1 MGIGSFSDSEL
12 GVLNSKFSIVDARL
26 SALEGN
32 LKGEI
37 AKIQAKVTSLKDT
50 GTTILDQPTIQTLFD
65 DVKKAFHQEQ
75 EKLKNIVEEFKKAAT
90 EYENM
95 QYEVLSREEE
105 IIKRECQ
112 ADADFASKHNLLMAP
127 IRIYQEKLE
136 AKEQLLISIQ
146 QDECIKFEER
156 EKKLVEDFKR
166 LKQQQDDAFAA
177 MQKELAE
184 ERENL
189 AAREAA
195 VSEREK
201 KALEREI
208 EIQEGLAQERSEMMT
223 SIDVERNRLKEIEAR
238 LKDEE
243 LQIKDDRVRLN
254 SDQSELQ
261 KRQDA
266 IYIRECQADEDFANK
281 RAQLQDDIEKQRKD
295 CLDALRAEDEKASA
309 HRTELLEETIK
320 TAEAERARSI
330 AAINAEMTQRRQEAE
345 AEIASLYEVFQAEK
359 DALQKAKDEFEQ
371 KSQELL
377 ERENKI
383 KIEETRQASEKEF
396 LAEKLRIDEEKF
408 RKIAEAAILASQ
420 EEVKA
425 VKAANDQLSSDLTSV
440 RLKLEEQQSIN
451 NRFKDKS
458 PEEIYNRLSE
468 LEQEN
473 DRLKTQQKNNR
484 NH

>member
-75 EKLKNIVEEFKKAAT
+75 KKLKNIVEEFKNAAT
-90 EYENM
+90 EYETM

-208 EIQEGLAQERSEMMT
+208 EIQEGLAQERSIMMT

-243 LQIKDDRVRLN
+243 QQIKDDRVRLN
-254 SDQSELQ
+254 SYQSELQ

-281 RAQLQDDIEKQRKD
+281 RAQLQDDIEKHRKD
-295 CLDALRAEDEKASA
+295 CLDALRAEDENASA
-309 HRTELLEETIK
+309 HRTELLEKTIK

-359 DALQKAKDEFEQ
+359 EALQKAKDEFEQ

-458 PEEIYNRLSE
+458 PEEIYNRLNE

-473 DRLKTQQKNNR
+473 DRLKTQQKNNK
-484 NH
+484 